1 MWKSIYECHNC
12 YLIISCPVGAKAPK
26 NQLFMPDP
34 QTDITTQKS
43 QGLEEAFD
51 LFIEASKALEAQQSV
66 LQGQLT
72 ELSGQLIAANSRLS
86 SLLNSL
92 PAGVILVEH
101 DELIDFNPAAAHF
114 IPELSKGMPW
124 KIPANWKSANGPGA
138 YSRRQDDKQHSTQ
151 IYEVKAES
159 NVSGEYSRRLG
170 DKQQILQILEV
181 KTGARSVI
189 QIQDI
194 TSAIANRAEEERI
207 SRLTAMGKMSAG
219 IAHQLRTPLSTA
231 LLYASHLAD
240 QNVADDQRQLFA
252 DRLRKQLISLEKL
265 ASNMLLFIKQRPQ
278 QTSPVAVH
286 ELLEEACHAAQ
297 GLCQERNI
305 ELKLS
310 LNSPNTLVNV
320 EKHSIISAF
329 VAVLEN
335 AIQVSELGQLVEV
348 SCRDWPNRTEIT
360 IEDHGP
366 GVAENMMDTIFEPFS
381 SGRVTGNGLGL
392 SIARSNIENHRGQIL
407 VSNRAEGGARFT
419 INLPSLTEL

>member
-1 MWKSIYECHNC
+1 
-12 YLIISCPVGAKAPK
+12 
-26 NQLFMPDP
+26 MPDP
-34 QTDITTQKS
+34 QTDTTTQKS

-51 LFIEASKALEAQQSV
+51 LFIEASKALEAQQAV

-114 IPELSKGMPW
+114 IPELTKGMPW
-124 KIPANWKSANGPGA
+124 KIPENWKSSNGPGGYA
-138 YSRRQDDKQHSTQ
+138 RRQDDKQHSTQ

-240 QNVADDQRQLFA
+240 QNVADDQKQLFA

-265 ASNMLLFIKQRPQ
+265 ASNMLLFLKQRPQ

-286 ELLEEACHAAQ
+286 EILEEACQSAQ
-297 GLCQERNI
+297 GLSQERNI

-310 LNSPNTLVNV
+310 LNSPKTLINV
-320 EKHSIISAF
+320 EKHSIISAL

-335 AIQVSELGQLVEV
+335 AIQVSEPGQSVEIH
-348 SCRDWPNRTEIT
+348 CRDWPNRTEIT

-366 GVAENMMDTIFEPFS
+366 GIAENMMDTIFEPFS

-392 SIARSNIENHRGQIL
+392 SIARSNIESHRGQIL
-407 VSNRAEGGARFT
+407 VRNREEGGARFT

>member
-1 MWKSIYECHNC
+1 
-12 YLIISCPVGAKAPK
+12 
-26 NQLFMPDP
+26 MPDP
-34 QTDITTQKS
+34 QTNTATQKS

-51 LFIEASKALEAQQSV
+51 LFIEASKALEAQQAV
-66 LQGQLT
+66 LQGQIT

-114 IPELSKGMPW
+114 IPELTKGMPW
-124 KIPANWKSANGPGA
+124 NIPASWKLSNGPGE
-138 YSRRQDDKQHSTQ
+138 YVRQL
-151 IYEVKAES
+151 
-159 NVSGEYSRRLG
+159 GE
-170 DKQQILQILEV
+170 KQQILQIYEV
-181 KTGARSVI
+181 KTGARSII

-194 TSAIANRAEEERI
+194 TSAITNRAEEERI

-240 QNVADDQRQLFA
+240 QNITDDQKQLFA

-265 ASNMLLFIKQRPQ
+265 ASNMLLFLKQRPQ

-286 ELLEEACHAAQ
+286 ELLEEACQSAQ
-297 GLCQERNI
+297 GLSQERNI

-310 LNSPNTLVNV
+310 LNSPNTLIHV

-329 VAVLEN
+329 VAILEN
-335 AIQVSELGQLVEV
+335 AIQVSEPGQSVEI
-348 SCRDWPNRTEIT
+348 SCQNLPNRAEIT
-360 IEDHGP
+360 IEDYGP
-366 GVAENMMDTIFEPFS
+366 GIAENMMDTIFEPFS

-392 SIARSNIENHRGQIL
+392 SIARSNIESHRGQIL
-407 VSNRAEGGARFT
+407 VSNRQNGGARFT